1 MSLARD
7 ECFSIIQKAFTRAL
21 RKKKK
26 TEKRTKRRYKI
37 KGNSYSNSNAL
48 LTNCE

>member
-21 RKKKK
+21 RKKK

>member
-7 ECFSIIQKAFTRAL
+7 ECFSIIQKAFARAL

-26 TEKRTKRRYKI
+26 QKKEQKEDI
-37 KGNSYSNSNAL
+37 KLRETLIVIQMLY
-48 LTNCE
+48 

>member
-26 TEKRTKRRYKI
+26 QKKEQKEDI
-37 KGNSYSNSNAL
+37 KLRETLIVIQMLY
-48 LTNCE
+48 

>member
-21 RKKKK
+21 RKKK

-37 KGNSYSNSNAL
+37 KGNFYSNSNAL

>member
-21 RKKKK
+21 RKKKQKKEQKEDIKLRK
-26 TEKRTKRRYKI
+26 TVIAIQILY
-37 KGNSYSNSNAL
+37 
-48 LTNCE
+48 